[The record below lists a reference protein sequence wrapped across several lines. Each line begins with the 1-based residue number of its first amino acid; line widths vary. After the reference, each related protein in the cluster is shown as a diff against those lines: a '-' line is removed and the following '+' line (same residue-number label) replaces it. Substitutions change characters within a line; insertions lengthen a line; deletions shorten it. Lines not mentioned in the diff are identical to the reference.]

1 MRPLVWTRADE
12 PGPETHYG
20 CVSGRRVATY
30 RLRRNADGTWTAA
43 GNYGP
48 LGTFRTLAD
57 GVRALERQRVRR
69 DSWLTWALRKAG
81 I

>member
-1 MRPLVWTRADE
+1 MKPLVWTRADE
-12 PGPETHYG
+12 PGPETYYG
-20 CVSGRRVATY
+20 RIAGVRAAAY
-30 RLRRNADGTWTAA
+30 RLRRNEDGTWTAA

-57 GVRALERQRVRR
+57 GQRELERRRIRR
-69 DSWLTWALRKAG
+69 DSWLTWAMRKAG